1 MKFSEMSKEQR
12 EENINIAID
21 EFKEFIVKMAIDLG
35 HNEEIVKNFIS
46 NITWQEYKRFSEE
59 LADQLGLREE
69 LHEMTEY
76 ISIASSI
83 HESLCREE
91 GVDNI

>member
-1 MKFSEMSKEQR
+1 MKFTEMTKEQR
-12 EENINIAID
+12 EENINIAIN
-21 EFKEFIVKMAIDLG
+21 ELKEFIIKMAVDLE
-35 HNEEIVKNFIS
+35 HDKEIVKNFIS
-46 NITWQEYKRFSEE
+46 NITWEEYQRFAET
-59 LADQLGLREE
+59 LADQLWLREE

-91 GVDNI
+91 KGE

>member
-1 MKFSEMSKEQR
+1 MKFTEMSKEQR

-21 EFKEFIVKMAIDLG
+21 EFKEFIVKMAVDLE
-35 HNEEIVKNFIS
+35 HDKEVVKNFIS
-46 NITWQEYKRFSEE
+46 NITWQEYKRFAEE
-59 LADQLGLREE
+59 LADQLELREE
-69 LHEMTEY
+69 LHEMAEY

-91 GVDNI
+91 KGE

>member
-1 MKFSEMSKEQR
+1 MKFTEMTKEQR

-21 EFKEFIVKMAIDLG
+21 EFKEFILKMAIDLE
-35 HNEEIVKNFIS
+35 HDEEIVKNFIS
-46 NITWQEYKRFSEE
+46 NITWEEYQRFAEE

-69 LHEMTEY
+69 LHEIVEY
-76 ISIASSI
+76 ISIACSI

-91 GVDNI
+91 KGGN